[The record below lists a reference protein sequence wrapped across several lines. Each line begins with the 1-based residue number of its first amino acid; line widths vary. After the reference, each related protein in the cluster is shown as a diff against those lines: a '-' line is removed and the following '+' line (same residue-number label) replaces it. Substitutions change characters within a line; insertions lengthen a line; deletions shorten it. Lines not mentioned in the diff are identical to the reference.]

1 MGRLGVQYFAMAKTN
16 YDILLNQHYTTGRD
30 VTGLP
35 PSDWELLSY
44 DLWTNLAHAKMLS
57 GMKPAVLG
65 AKEFQAI
72 KKAILTLD
80 KTYAQGKLNPDFGI
94 PGSTTFVEDIH
105 YWIENQVTKRTGAK
119 IGGKLH
125 TARSRN
131 DQVTCDMRLFMRQEC
146 LKAAMGLVALI
157 QSLAKAGQ
165 LHRNF
170 VMPGF
175 THHQHAAA
183 SSLGFLWISH
193 AQALLRD
200 LERLKSFYAEA
211 SSSPL
216 GAVMGFGTSWPID
229 RKKAATYLGFE
240 EVQDNNLDVVTNRG
254 ELETSF
260 VAVLAFMSK
269 HLAGLAQDI
278 LLLSTEE
285 YNMIKIHPSFT
296 TGSSVMPQKQN
307 CDFAELTKA
316 KAGVLAGQ
324 LQALLSINKG
334 NSSGYN
340 RDSQASKSLVMDA
353 AREMRL
359 APLLFARVIATLGIS
374 KANQESMKTKSDA
387 GYLNAVDIAD
397 YLAAVKG
404 VPFRKAHA
412 IVKSA
417 VDLCR
422 NESPPAPALT
432 LDSLNKSLK
441 KHGSAIELTFSE
453 VRSLSDSSAN
463 LNLRRNQGSPKPA
476 DVLRQSNQVLAQSK
490 KAHAWWTIK
499 TKHVASVRTKLFG
512 RS

>member
-1 MGRLGVQYFAMAKTN
+1 MAKTN
-16 YDILLNQHYTTGRD
+16 YDILLNLHYTTGRD

-35 PSDWELLSY
+35 PSDWELLPY

-65 AKEFQAI
+65 AKEYQAI

-80 KTYAQGKLNPDFGI
+80 KTYAKGKLNLDFGS
-94 PGSTTFVEDIH
+94 PGSANFVEDIH
-105 YWIENQVTKRTGAK
+105 YWIENQVTKRTSAK
-119 IGGKLH
+119 TGGKLH

-146 LKAAMGLVALI
+146 LKAAMGLLALV

-165 LHRNF
+165 MHRNF

-183 SSLGFLWISH
+183 SSLGFLWVSH

-200 LERLKSFYAEA
+200 LDRLKSFYGEA
-211 SSSPL
+211 STSPL

-229 RKKAATYLGFE
+229 RKKAAAYLGFDG
-240 EVQDNNLDVVTNRG
+240 VQDNNLDVVTNRG

-260 VAVLAFMSK
+260 VAALAFMSK

-278 LLLSTEE
+278 LLLTTEE
-285 YNMIKIHPSFT
+285 YNMIKIDPSFT

-334 NSSGYN
+334 NTSGYN
-340 RDSQASKSLVMDA
+340 RDSQASKPLVMDA

-359 APLLFARVIATLGIS
+359 APLLFARVIATLTIS
-374 KANQESMKTKSDA
+374 KANRESMKEKANA

-404 VPFRKAHA
+404 LPFRKAHA

-417 VDLCR
+417 VDFCR
-422 NESPPAPALT
+422 NESPPASGLSLEA
-432 LDSLNKSLK
+432 LNKSLK
-441 KHGSAIELTFSE
+441 QSGVTVELVFSE

-463 LNLRRNQGSPKPA
+463 LSRRRNQGSPNPS
-476 DVLRQSNQVLAQSK
+476 DVLRQSNLVLAQSK
-490 KAHAWWTIK
+490 KAQTWWTTK
-499 TKHVASVRTKLFG
+499 TKNVASARNKLFG
-512 RS
+512 RP